1 MAETKESVRTF
12 NSPIE
17 TGIRA
22 LILLAE
28 SYPAQMDLQRI
39 LEFEFMMVHTEDVDG
54 PPSIHPALPL
64 RSGELLVRRQ
74 LIERGL
80 MLMSSRGLVS
90 RHATPNGFTY
100 QAEDDAGPF
109 LDALSAEYL
118 RELKDRAA
126 WVVGRFMEM
135 SDQDIRGMLTRVYD
149 QWSREFQVA
158 EQPRLF

>member
-1 MAETKESVRTF
+1 MGEMTAAVRTF

-17 TGIRA
+17 TGVRA

-28 SYPAQMDLQRI
+28 SYPAQLDLQRL
-39 LEFEFMMVHTEDVDG
+39 LEYDYIMVHTGDVDG

-80 MLMSSRGLVS
+80 MLMISRGLVS
-90 RHATPNGFTY
+90 RHATENGFMY

-109 LDALSAEYL
+109 LDSLSAEYL
-118 RELKDRAA
+118 NDLRNRAE
-126 WVVGRFMEM
+126 WVVDRFREM
-135 SDQDIRGMLTRVYD
+135 SDQEIR
-149 QWSREFQVA
+149 F
-158 EQPRLF
+158 

>member
-1 MAETKESVRTF
+1 MPETTETVRTF

-28 SYPAQMDLQRI
+28 SYPTQLDLQRL
-39 LEFEFMMVHTEDVDG
+39 LEFDYIMVHTGDVDG

-80 MLMSSRGLVS
+80 MLMMSRGLIR
-90 RHATPNGFTY
+90 RHAATTGFTY
-100 QAEDDAGPF
+100 RAEDDAGPF

-118 RELKDRAA
+118 QDLKDRA
-126 WVVGRFMEM
+126 
-135 SDQDIRGMLTRVYD
+135 Q
-149 QWSREFQVA
+149 
-158 EQPRLF
+158 

>member
-1 MAETKESVRTF
+1 MAETIQTF

-17 TGIRA
+17 TGMRA

-28 SYPAQMDLQRI
+28 SYPEQLDLQRI
-39 LEFEFMMVHTEDVDG
+39 LEFDYIMVHTGDVDG

-80 MLMSSRGLVS
+80 MLLISRGLIS
-90 RHATPNGFTY
+90 RHATPNGFMY

-118 RELKDRAA
+118 DDLKDRAV
-126 WVVGRFMEM
+126 WVIDRFGEM
-135 SDQDIRGMLTRVYD
+135 SDHDIRIMLSTIYD
-149 QWSREFQVA
+149 QWSREFQA
-158 EQPRLF
+158 PEQPGLF

>member
-1 MAETKESVRTF
+1 MPDVRQFVQTF

-39 LEFEFMMVHTEDVDG
+39 LEFEYMMVHTEDVDG

-80 MLMSSRGLVS
+80 LLMTSRGLIC

-109 LDALSAEYL
+109 LDALASEYL
-118 RELKDRAA
+118 RDLRTCAA
-126 WVVGRFMEM
+126 WVIDRFREM
-135 SDQDIRGMLTRVYD
+135 NDHDIRVMLTRVFD
-149 QWSREFQVA
+149 QWSREFQTP
-158 EQPRLF
+158 EQPGLF

>member
-1 MAETKESVRTF
+1 MSNATATIQTF

-17 TGIRA
+17 TGVRA

-28 SYPAQMDLQRI
+28 AYPAELDLQRI
-39 LEFEFMMVHTEDVDG
+39 LEYDYIMVHTGDVDG

-80 MLMSSRGLVS
+80 MLMISRGLVA
-90 RHATPNGFTY
+90 RLAKPNGFMY

-109 LDALSAEYL
+109 LDALTAEYL
-118 RELKDRAA
+118 SDLRDRAK
-126 WVVGRFMEM
+126 WVVKTFHNM
-135 SDQDIRGMLTRVYD
+135 SDREVRSLLTKVFD
-149 QWSREFQVA
+149 QWSREFQVP
-158 EQPRLF
+158 EQPGLF

>member
-1 MAETKESVRTF
+1 MPEATQTVRTF

-28 SYPAQMDLQRI
+28 SYPQQLDLQRI
-39 LEFEFMMVHTEDVDG
+39 LEFDYIMVHTHDVDG
-54 PPSIHPALPL
+54 PPSVHPAVPL

-80 MLMSSRGLVS
+80 LLMISRGLVC

-100 QAEDDAGPF
+100 EAEDDAGPF
-109 LDALSAEYL
+109 LDALTAEYL
-118 RELKDRAA
+118 DELKDRAT
-126 WVVGRFMEM
+126 WVVDRF
-135 SDQDIRGMLTRVYD
+135 SDMNDHDIRVMLTRVYD
-149 QWSREFQVA
+149 QWSREFQA
-158 EQPRLF
+158 PEQPRLF

>member
-1 MAETKESVRTF
+1 MAETIQTF

-17 TGIRA
+17 TGMRA

-28 SYPAQMDLQRI
+28 SYPEQLDLQRI
-39 LEFEFMMVHTEDVDG
+39 LEFDYIMVHTGDVDG

-80 MLMSSRGLVS
+80 MLLISRGLIS
-90 RHATPNGFTY
+90 RHATPNGFVY

-109 LDALSAEYL
+109 IDALSAEYL
-118 RELKDRAA
+118 DDLKNRAV
-126 WVVGRFMEM
+126 WVVDRFSEM
-135 SDQDIRGMLTRVYD
+135 SDQDIRIMLSSVYD
-149 QWSREFQVA
+149 QWSREFQA
-158 EQPRLF
+158 PEQPGLF